1 MATGN
6 EGDPQGHRGSPRRR
20 LSSEGR
26 VAEEAEEVFRSYA
39 FYRYQQ
45 ERQERGAEL
54 PPDPEIE
61 QIQQDLES
69 TGSQVGQRL
78 AIIGDDIYR
87 RYDAEFRTMLESL
100 QPTRDNAYEHF
111 TKIASSLFESGINWG
126 RVIALLA
133 FGYRMAMHVWQ
144 RGVSGF
150 LRRIASYVGDFMLQ
164 NRIAR
169 WIAQQ
174 GGWEAVQNLDNVYIC
189 KYLLVAAVVVL
200 AHLVL
205 RRFFTP

>member
-1 MATGN
+1 MASGN
-6 EGDPQGHRGSPRRR
+6 EEEPPRALERRGSR
-20 LSSEGR
+20 SSEGR
-26 VAEEAEEVFRSYA
+26 VAEEAEGVFRSFA

-54 PPDPEIE
+54 RPDPEIE
-61 QIQQDLES
+61 QIQQDLKS
-69 TGSQVGQRL
+69 TESQVGERL

-87 RYDAEFRTMLESL
+87 RYDVEFCSMLGSL
-100 QPTRDNAYEHF
+100 QLTPDNAYQHF
-111 TKIASSLFESGINWG
+111 TEIASRLFESGINWG

-144 RGVSGF
+144 RGVRGF
-150 LRRIASYVGDFMLQ
+150 LRRIAGFLRDFMLH
-164 NRIAR
+164 NHIAR

-174 GGWEAVQNLDNVYIC
+174 GGWRAVWDREFCVC
-189 KYLLVAAVVVL
+189 VKYLLVAAVVL
-200 AHLVL
+200 LGHLVV